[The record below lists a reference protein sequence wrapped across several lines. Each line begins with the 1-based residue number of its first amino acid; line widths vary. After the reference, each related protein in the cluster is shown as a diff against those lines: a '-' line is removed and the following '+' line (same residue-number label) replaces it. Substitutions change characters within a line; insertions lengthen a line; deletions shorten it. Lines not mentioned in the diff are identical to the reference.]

1 MATIKDAQ
9 RYRKIYSF
17 FRPQPRFESLMGSGP
32 SEAVING
39 LDWKHSVR
47 AATTADIALSPAP
60 ASIDGYT
67 LQADDRVLVKDQT
80 VASENGIYYYDTGTG
95 DLVRTAD
102 AVDPA
107 LTSAAAV
114 FVEGGVTNSDCA
126 FVLVTPDPITVDVTD
141 LSWVKFAG
149 AGSSIFTSSV
159 SPLEAKTIY
168 SVSIDPDNR
177 YASVLGDDV
186 FFFVSGSITSS
197 SPDDHKALF
206 GGDTVVS
213 GNLVVHNGL
222 DITGDVFEM
231 TGSTY
236 ITGSLTVTG
245 SLNIAGDVMEMTG
258 SMFLVGNLEVTGS
271 VTATGG
277 LSGSLTNLSDGSSY
291 LIAGTNI
298 SVVSSS
304 NGSVTINNTLTPADD
319 FFDSTTLGAIFT
331 TGSAAF
337 VGDEAGV
344 DAPTDKGPD
353 VFFYVSGTIG
363 SKDSST
369 LGTSLFGGDVVI
381 SGSLYTEGN
390 EVEITGSLAVT
401 GGISGSLTNLSDG
414 SSYLVAGTNITIT
427 SGTNGQVTVAATG
440 GGGGAYILQFLAGT
454 LSSTAAS
461 GSKESVGIDYL
472 DQALNPGNTYTFKSV
487 LAATAGTTAYI
498 ELYDYDGI
506 INGTPGPIAGSV
518 LTGSSQSYTYLS
530 ADVTAQMSLAATS
543 GIIEARI
550 WCTPTGSSLN
560 AICKSSKLVIT

>member
-32 SEAVING
+32 SETVING

-47 AATTADIALSPAP
+47 VATTANIALSPAP

-67 LQADDRVLVKDQT
+67 LLPDDRVLVKDQT
-80 VASENGIYYYDTGTG
+80 TASENGIYYYDVGLG
-95 DLVRTAD
+95 DLIRSDD

-114 FVEGGVTNSDCA
+114 FVESGVTNGDCA
-126 FVLVTPDPITVDVTD
+126 FVLVTPDPITVGTTS

-149 AGSSIFTSSV
+149 AGSSIFTSST

-168 SVSIDPDNR
+168 SVSVDTDNR
-177 YASVLGDDV
+177 YASELGDDV

-222 DITGDVFEM
+222 DITGDVFEI

-236 ITGSLTVTG
+236 ITGSLTLTG
-245 SLNIAGDVMEMTG
+245 SLSIAGDVMEMTG
-258 SMFLVGNLEVTGS
+258 SMFLVGDLEVTGG
-271 VTATGG
+271 VVATEG
-277 LSGSLTNLSDGSSY
+277 LSGSLT
-291 LIAGTNI
+291 
-298 SVVSSS
+298 
-304 NGSVTINNTLTPADD
+304 
-319 FFDSTTLGAIFT
+319 
-331 TGSAAF
+331 
-337 VGDEAGV
+337 
-344 DAPTDKGPD
+344 K
-353 VFFYVSGTIG
+353 
-363 SKDSST
+363 
-369 LGTSLFGGDVVI
+369 
-381 SGSLYTEGN
+381 
-390 EVEITGSLAVT
+390 
-401 GGISGSLTNLSDG
+401 LSDG

-427 SGTNGQVTVAATG
+427 SGTNGQVTVASSG
-440 GGGGAYILQFLAGT
+440 GGGGSYNLQFLAGT
-454 LSSTAAS
+454 LSSPAGS

-530 ADVTAQMSLAATS
+530 ADVTAQLSLAASS
-543 GIIEARI
+543 GIIEARV